1 MIVNGFDQTIP
12 NSGGAFINNSVYNAF
27 PERFEQFSQEVRI
40 LSPVGETFEFI
51 AGLYYDHSKYQL
63 EQFQGFNILDLGGS
77 PYFGRIDSVFN
88 QTADSYSV
96 FGQGTLNLTDA
107 FRAMAACAIPTPKR
121 PAISRS
127 EEHTS

>member
-12 NSGGAFINNSVYNAF
+12 NSGGAFTNNSVYNAF

-63 EQFQGFNILDLGGS
+63 EQFQGFNILDL
-77 PYFGRIDSVFN
+77 
-88 QTADSYSV
+88 
-96 FGQGTLNLTDA
+96 
-107 FRAMAACAIPTPKR
+107 
-121 PAISRS
+121 RS
-127 EEHTS
+127 EEHTSELQSLMRISYAVFCLKKKNKSKMKQIDDISCDHKTHQRWELYIDWIPK